1 MLTQKYLDEGLDE
14 GKNTP
19 YGAKPNKKKQLY
31 FQNQSCLSTLVGPKN
46 FLILSRPS
54 KNNYKAQKGKQ
65 SPKLQLQASSTSNF
79 FNHKFLQFQIS

>member
-46 FLILSRPS
+46 FLILSTPS

-65 SPKLQLQASSTSNF
+65 IPKLWFETSSASNF
-79 FNHKFLQFQIS
+79 FNHNLKQ